1 MALTPSTMLAL
12 GTPAPDFTLPDPHG
26 QTISLE
32 NFAGAHALLV
42 IFMCNHC
49 PFVIHLKTELAA
61 FATEYQKRGVAVVA
75 INSNDSSEFPKDSP
89 ANMIADIKQYGYTFD
104 YLIDA
109 DQRVAKTYEAACTPD
124 FYLFDQSKHLRYRG
138 QFDDSR
144 PKNDIPITGSDLRK
158 AIDALLTDQ
167 PVATNQKPSIGC
179 NIKWIAGQT
188 PKYAV

>member
-12 GTPAPDFTLPDPHG
+12 GTPAPNFTLPDPHG
-26 QTISLE
+26 NTISLE
-32 NFAGAHALLV
+32 NFAGAQALLV

-61 FATEYQKRGVAVVA
+61 FASEYQKRGVAVVA

-109 DQRVAKTYEAACTPD
+109 DQRVAKTYQAACTPD
-124 FYLFDQSKHLRYRG
+124 FYLFDHSKHLRYRG

-144 PKNDIPITGSDLRK
+144 PKNDLPVTGSDLRN
-158 AIDALLTDQ
+158 AIAALLNDQ
-167 PVATNQKPSIGC
+167 PVAANQKPGIGC
-179 NIKWIAGQT
+179 NIKWIAGQA

>member
-1 MALTPSTMLAL
+1 MLAL
-12 GTPAPDFTLPDPHG
+12 GTPAPNFTLPDPHRS
-26 QTISLE
+26 TISLE
-32 NFAGAHALLV
+32 NFAGAQALLV

-61 FATEYQKRGVAVVA
+61 FASEYQKRGVAVVA

-109 DQRVAKTYEAACTPD
+109 DQRVAKTYQAACTPD
-124 FYLFDQSKHLRYRG
+124 FYLFDHSKHLRYRG

-144 PKNDIPITGSDLRK
+144 PKNDIPVTGSDLRN
-158 AIDALLTDQ
+158 AIDALLNDQ
-167 PVATNQKPSIGC
+167 PVAANQKPGIGC
-179 NIKWIAGQT
+179 NIKWIAGQA